1 MEKMANQTLQA
12 IGRVFLTMTMGQILE
27 VYPYVAELQSESG
40 RVRVCPSRLPPR
52 SGPLVGLDAM
62 DHHVTLGP
70 SHQHKSDHFERTDSR
85 GNKTAHP
92 QTVPHSQR
100 CLDDRYS
107 EEQSFPAA
115 HHQP

>member
-1 MEKMANQTLQA
+1 VNQTLQA

-52 SGPLVGLDAM
+52 SGLLVGLDAM
-62 DHHVTLGP
+62 DHHVIPGP
-70 SHQHKSDHFERTDSR
+70 SHQPKSKHLEGPDSR
-85 GNKTAHP
+85 GNKTDHP
-92 QTVPHSQR
+92 QIVRHSR
-100 CLDDRYS
+100 RYSDDQCS
-107 EEQSFPAA
+107 EEQSFLVA